1 MTTLIDVSRCP
12 LRCHDRGT
20 CFSWPPEPEF
30 PPICACNELWEGKT
44 CEHRQH
50 NPFNVRRDR
59 VANTQWRA
67 MYGVAC
73 TSNETAA
80 ACNECG
86 GCGAGGECE
95 LLRNNCTL
103 RVDKVVPYRPRR
115 YSSLYGKTR
124 GRGRGRDASP
134 GAKGRGTLAKG
145 LGPPA
150 KGRGA
155 GGRQLRREIWQLER
169 AQGLTP
175 TKLGRAVA
183 TAHKEPRHG
192 ARRLEAV
199 GAAPP
204 KVGVCLSGW
213 LGVAVHEGGESLQCS
228 LWKSSLVPQLTP
240 LTSCARLSM
249 LLAALRTRDERLS
262 RAGPTAGCGEAVGP
276 GPSRGFCGLPHPGG
290 GTCSSRCA
298 PSCCSR

>member
-1 MTTLIDVSRCP
+1 MRTCACYRRRLARSAQLRKSMTTLIDVSRCP

-95 LLRNNCTL
+95 LLLNNCTL

-240 LTSCARLSM
+240 MTS
-249 LLAALRTRDERLS
+249 
-262 RAGPTAGCGEAVGP
+262 
-276 GPSRGFCGLPHPGG
+276 
-290 GTCSSRCA
+290 
-298 PSCCSR
+298 

>member
-1 MTTLIDVSRCP
+1 MAKRSPFFPPAKLVCCRVCSREQAHERWHSTRRSMTTLIDVSRCP

-20 CFSWPPEPEF
+20 CFTWPPEPEF

-50 NPFNVRRDR
+50 NPFNVRKDR

-67 MYGVAC
+67 TYGVAC

-80 ACNECG
+80 TCNECG
-86 GCGAGGECE
+86 EHRCGADGECE
-95 LLRNNCTL
+95 WKAMKPVLNNAGNCT
-103 RVDKVVPYRPRR
+103 DKVNKVPYRPRR

-124 GRGRGRDASP
+124 GRGRGRGASP
-134 GAKGRGTLAKG
+134 GAKGRGALAEG

-155 GGRQLRREIWQLER
+155 GGRQLRREIWQQER

-183 TAHKEPRHG
+183 AAHKEPRHG

-240 LTSCARLSM
+240 LTS
-249 LLAALRTRDERLS
+249 
-262 RAGPTAGCGEAVGP
+262 
-276 GPSRGFCGLPHPGG
+276 
-290 GTCSSRCA
+290 
-298 PSCCSR
+298 